1 MSAFACFAG
10 IPICFA
16 NSVVG
21 LKICA
26 KTIRIKRYKSVIKK
40 KKKKH
45 DKI

>member
-21 LKICA
+21 LKFVQKLYELKGI
-26 KTIRIKRYKSVIKK
+26 SQ
-40 KKKKH
+40 
-45 DKI
+45 